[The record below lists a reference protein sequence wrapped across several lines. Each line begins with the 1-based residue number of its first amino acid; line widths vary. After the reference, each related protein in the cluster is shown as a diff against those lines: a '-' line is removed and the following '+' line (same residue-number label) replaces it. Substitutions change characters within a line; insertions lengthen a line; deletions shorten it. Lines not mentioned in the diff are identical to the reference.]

1 MTLSIERVIKD
12 DEFEAL
18 AHEWNSL
25 LEQSASNTLTLTH
38 EWMTTWW
45 EVFSEGRELYILL
58 VKDGA
63 ELIGIAP
70 MLKRTVQ
77 HYGVL
82 PFRRIEFL
90 ASGEEEADE
99 ICSDYLDFILLR
111 GRETE
116 ALDFILRYIYEKDTD
131 WDEVLLTD
139 LAGDSVNLPFVKAF
153 CEDSGFKMQQVRQEI
168 AVFLPL
174 TKSFTEIVKSLSA
187 NFRRKI
193 RLDCRTFATYGGEF
207 RLINSLDHLEEGFAA
222 LVELHQVRWLSRGE
236 AGVFSSKKFMRFHR
250 LFARKAIVN
259 DWLRLYVA
267 LKDGK
272 PIAAIY
278 NFVHNNKVHYYQS
291 GFKHEG
297 SGLQSPGVL
306 VQAYAIEQAIEAG
319 CSEFDFLKSKPGSY
333 KFRWQPQTR
342 SLVQMRLSQSR
353 TKEVLYNTTSKVIDG
368 LRNIKK
374 SLKNTAVS

>member
-1 MTLSIERVIKD
+1 MTLSIEIVIKE
-12 DEFEAL
+12 DEFKAL
-18 AHEWNSL
+18 AQEWNAL

-58 VKDGA
+58 VKDGV

-116 ALDFILRYIYEKDTD
+116 VLDFILRYIYEKDTD
-131 WDEVLLTD
+131 WDEILLTD

-153 CEDSGFKMQQVRQEI
+153 CENSGIRMQQVRQEI

-174 TKSFTEIVKSLSA
+174 TKSFAEIVGNLSS

-193 RLDCRTFATYGGEF
+193 RQDWKAFKAYGGEF
-207 RLINSLDHLEEGFAA
+207 RLINSLDNLEEGFAA
-222 LVELHQVRWLSRGE
+222 LVELHQARWLSRGE
-236 AGVFSSKKFMRFHR
+236 TGVFSSKKFTRFHR
-250 LFARKAIVN
+250 LFARKAIAN

-267 LKDGK
+267 RKDGK

-291 GFKHEG
+291 GFKHED
-297 SGLQSPGVL
+297 SGLHSPGVL
-306 VQAYAIEQAIEAG
+306 AQAYAIENAIEAG
-319 CSEFDFLKSKPGSY
+319 FNEFDFLKGKPGSY
-333 KFRWQPQTR
+333 KFRWHPQTR

>member
-1 MTLSIERVIKD
+1 MTLSIEKIIKEE
-12 DEFEAL
+12 EFEAL
-18 AHEWNSL
+18 AQEWNEL
-25 LEQSASNTLTLTH
+25 LRRSASNTLTLTH
-38 EWMTTWW
+38 EWLSTWW
-45 EVFSEGRELYILL
+45 EVFGEGRELYILL
-58 VKDGA
+58 VRDGKQ
-63 ELIGIAP
+63 LIGIAP

-90 ASGEEEADE
+90 ASGEDEADE
-99 ICSDYLDFILLR
+99 ICSDYLDFILLG

-116 ALDFILRYIYEKDTD
+116 ALDSILRYIYEKDTD

-139 LAGDSVNLPFVKAF
+139 MAGDSVNLPFVKAF
-153 CEDSGFKMQQVRQEI
+153 CEDSGIKMQQVRDEI
-168 AVFLPL
+168 AVYLPL
-174 TKSFTEIVKSLSA
+174 TKSFEEIVSGVSS

-193 RLDCRTFATYGGEF
+193 RQDIRAFQAYGGEF
-207 RLINSLDHLEEGFAA
+207 RLIDRLDRLEEGFAA
-222 LVELHQVRWLSRGE
+222 LVELHQARWLSRGGE
-236 AGVFSSKKFMRFHR
+236 GVFSSRKFTRFHR
-250 LFARKAIVN
+250 LFAGKAIVN

-291 GFKHEG
+291 GFKHED
-297 SGLQSPGVL
+297 SGLHSPGVL
-306 VQAYAIEQAIEAG
+306 AQAYAIERAIEAG
-319 CSEFDFLKSKPGSY
+319 FTEFDFLKGKQGSY
-333 KFRWQPQTR
+333 KFRWRPQTR
-342 SLVQMRLSQSR
+342 SLVQMRLSQAR

-374 SLKNTAVS
+374 SLKNTAVL

>member
-1 MTLSIERVIKD
+1 MTLSIEIVIKE

-18 AHEWNSL
+18 AQEWNSL

-131 WDEVLLTD
+131 WDEILLTD

-153 CEDSGFKMQQVRQEI
+153 CEDSGIKMQQVRQEI

-174 TKSFTEIVKSLSA
+174 TKSFAEIVGNLSS

-193 RLDCRTFATYGGEF
+193 RQDWKAFKAYGGEF
-207 RLINSLDHLEEGFAA
+207 RLINSLDNLEEGFAA
-222 LVELHQVRWLSRGE
+222 LVELHQARWLSRGE
-236 AGVFSSKKFMRFHR
+236 AGVFSSKKFTRFHR
-250 LFARKAIVN
+250 LFARKAIVK

-291 GFKHEG
+291 GFKHED
-297 SGLQSPGVL
+297 SGLHSPGVL
-306 VQAYAIEQAIEAG
+306 VQAYAIENAIEAG
-319 CSEFDFLKSKPGSY
+319 FSEFDFLKGKPGSY
-333 KFRWQPQTR
+333 KFRWHPQTR

>member
-1 MTLSIERVIKD
+1 MTLSIEKIIRD

-18 AHEWNSL
+18 AQEWNEL
-25 LEQSASNTLTLTH
+25 LKKSASNTLTLTH

-58 VKDGA
+58 VRDGD

-90 ASGEEEADE
+90 ASGEDEADE

-111 GRETE
+111 GRETQ

-139 LAGDSVNLPFVKAF
+139 LAGDSMNLPFVKTF
-153 CEDSGFKMQQVRQEI
+153 CEDSGIRMQQVRDEI

-174 TKSFTEIVKSLSA
+174 TKSFEEIARSLSS

-193 RLDCRTFATYGGEF
+193 RQDCKSFESYGGEF
-207 RLINSLDHLEEGFAA
+207 RLIKSLDSLEEGFAA
-222 LVELHQVRWLSRGE
+222 LVELHQARWLSRGG
-236 AGVFSSKKFMRFHR
+236 AGVFSSKKFTRFHQ

-278 NFVHNNKVHYYQS
+278 NFAHNNKVHYYQS
-291 GFKHEG
+291 GFKLED
-297 SGLQSPGVL
+297 SGLHSPGVL
-306 VQAYAIEQAIEAG
+306 AQAYAIENAIEAG
-319 CSEFDFLKSKPGSY
+319 FSEFDFLKGKQGSY
-333 KFRWQPQTR
+333 KFRWHPQTR
-342 SLVQMRLSQSR
+342 SLVQMRLSQLR

-368 LRNIKK
+368 LRNIKN